1 MKPNHIKGFDG
12 LRAFSILVVLLSHL
26 GFYSLFPESNIVV
39 RKISLLF
46 TGVTGVNVFFAL
58 SGFLITRLLLIEKR
72 EKGRISIGKF
82 FLRRFLRLLPPL
94 LIFYSGVA
102 VCMHYH
108 LIVTTKI
115 GLLFSFFY
123 LYNFVPSLY
132 YTRELGHTWSL
143 AVEEQFYLFWPWII
157 AFVNNSKVIA
167 GISLIIIISCLFFIG
182 MLRQHLVG
190 FENAIPFLT
199 NTFNSYRWFIPAVA
213 PIMIGAL
220 FSLLVYYNF
229 SPTLQY
235 WMGIKHFPFFSL
247 ILFCSTIIFN
257 ESIFE
262 YTYIIQ
268 SLGACFFLVWIFYNQ
283 ESIVTT
289 FLELKPIAYLGKIS
303 YGVYVY
309 QGFFIGNGEGGL
321 TIQRFPFNIILTII
335 SAVLSYHFVE
345 KKILKLKRY

>member
-1 MKPNHIKGFDG
+1 M
-12 LRAFSILVVLLSHL
+12 RAFSILVVLLSHL
-26 GFYSLFPESNIVV
+26 GFYSLFPETNIVV

-46 TGVTGVNVFFAL
+46 TGITGVNVFFTL

-72 EKGRISIGKF
+72 EKGSVSIGKF

-102 VCMHYH
+102 VCMHYG

-167 GISLIIIISCLFFIG
+167 GISSIIIVCCLFFIG
-182 MLRQHLVG
+182 MLRDPFLDLKS
-190 FENAIPFLT
+190 AIPFFAD
-199 NTFNSYRWFIPAVA
+199 TFNPYRWFIPAVA

-220 FSLLVYYNF
+220 FSLIVFYNI
-229 SPTLQY
+229 SSALQY
-235 WMGIKHFPFFSL
+235 SMGMKYFPVFSL
-247 ILFCSTIIFN
+247 LLFCSTVIFN
-257 ESIFE
+257 ETIFQ
-262 YTYIIQ
+262 YTYVIQ
-268 SLGACFFLVWIFYNQ
+268 SLGACLFLVWIFYNQ
-283 ESIVTT
+283 SSIITT
-289 FLELKPIAYLGKIS
+289 ILELKPIAYLGKIS

-309 QGFFIGNGEGGL
+309 QGFFIGNAEGVL

-335 SAVLSYHFVE
+335 CAVFSYHFVE
-345 KKILKLKRY
+345 QKILKFKKY